1 MLSTQPLVSNVKS
14 ISRLELPGAG
24 QVCVSGKYAY
34 VGHILSKSKLGTSI
48 LDVSDPRNPKII
60 SQIFLNDSE
69 SQSHKARVVGDLL
82 FVNSERTPV
91 GRRADEFP
99 KVLAK
104 LRSSLGREPSH
115 AELAEVLIMRDVDIP
130 ALIKESS
137 QPYQDGGFKIYDI
150 ADKKNPK
157 LIVHQKTGAAGVH
170 RFDVDQNFAYIST
183 EIPGYIGNILVIY
196 DIRNPSQPKEV
207 SRWAMDGQNIAAGET
222 PTWIGRKN
230 RLHHALRFGDE
241 LWAGLWHAG
250 VGVIDV
256 KNINAPKL
264 LGSYNYHPPF
274 PQPSHTFMPLTEKI
288 NGKRIAVAID
298 EEDHA
303 HDDSVLE
310 QRRGRPHACL
320 RVFDVSDLTN
330 IKPLSLFEVS
340 ELDSPWSRT
349 TPGRFGAH
357 QFQEQPKGTLIFC
370 AWFSGGL
377 RVVDVADP
385 STPKEVGFYIPKPGE
400 GKACPQSNDVF
411 VDDRNLIYLADRYLG
426 LDILEF
432 NA

>member
-1 MLSTQPLVSNVKS
+1 MLSNQPLVSNVKS

-48 LDVSDPRNPKII
+48 LDVSDPRNPKIV

-183 EIPGYIGNILVIY
+183 EMPGYLGNILVIY

-207 SRWAMDGQNIAAGET
+207 SRWAMNGQNIAAGET

-288 NGKRIAVAID
+288 NGKRLAVAID

-330 IKPLSLFEVS
+330 ISQFLLHNENRYKYTPETLEILNFYINQLVTF
-340 ELDSPWSRT
+340 PAFANART
-349 TPGRFGAH
+349 IKVFLNQLLAYQAIRVEETLN
-357 QFQEQPKGTLIFC
+357 KTGTLDYN
-370 AWFSGGL
+370 SL
-377 RVVDVADP
+377 VTVKADDFKYF
-385 STPKEVGFYIPKPGE
+385 TE
-400 GKACPQSNDVF
+400 
-411 VDDRNLIYLADRYLG
+411 DDFINIIGSEKVTL
-426 LDILEF
+426 F
-432 NA
+432 KK